1 MSLPAPFHCAIFD
14 MDGTVLD
21 SMPVWDTLGEDY
33 LRSLGRPVP
42 PGLRGVLGAPLHAA
56 DRELS
61 HGPAAASPARPSGS
75 STKSTR
81 SWRTSTETPR
91 PQSPGAAE
99 LLSCLRARGV
109 RLALATATDRPL
121 AEAALRR
128 TGLLPYFSCLLTCSE
143 VGAGKDRPDI
153 YFAALAALSAKREET
168 LVFEDAVHA
177 IETAKAAGLC
187 PWRPCATRA
196 WRRRRPASG
205 PRGPV
210 SGRAERLSPALGGA
224 FPAKNAGFP
233 CVPGGAMV

>member
-1 MSLPAPFHCAIFD
+1 MSLPAPFRCAIFD

-42 PGLRGVLGAPLHAA
+42 PGLRGVLAPLSMQQTASYLM
-56 DRELS
+56 DRCGVP
-61 HGPAAASPARPSGS
+61 GPAGRIIDEINALVADFYRNTAPA
-75 STKSTR
+75 K
-81 SWRTSTETPR
+81 
-91 PQSPGAAE
+91 PGAAE

-177 IETAKAAGLC
+177 IETAKAAGFAVAAVRDASMEAQT
-187 PWRPCATRA
+187 PRIRA
-196 WRRRRPASG
+196 LADLYLD
-205 PRGPV
+205 
-210 SGRAERLSPALGGA
+210 ALSD
-224 FPAKNAGFP
+224 FPLR
-233 CVPGGAMV
+233 

>member
-42 PGLRGVLGAPLHAA
+42 PGLRGVLAPLSMQQTA
-56 DRELS
+56 S
-61 HGPAAASPARPSGS
+61 YGPAERIIDEINALVADFYRNTAPA
-75 STKSTR
+75 K
-81 SWRTSTETPR
+81 
-91 PQSPGAAE
+91 PGAAE

-177 IETAKAAGLC
+177 IETAKAAGFAVAAVRDASMAAQA
-187 PWRPCATRA
+187 PRIRA
-196 WRRRRPASG
+196 LADLYLD
-205 PRGPV
+205 
-210 SGRAERLSPALGGA
+210 ALSD
-224 FPAKNAGFP
+224 FPLR
-233 CVPGGAMV
+233 